1 MIGILVNPNSGKNKK
16 GRYGPEVLEGI
27 LKGEAIARTISSGP
41 AVEAALREFR
51 DRGVDLLCVS
61 GGDGTM
67 HLTLTEAVL
76 FAREEK
82 WELPLF
88 YPLRGG
94 VMNSV
99 TNELS
104 GLKGN
109 PVSQCKK
116 LLPVYRRIKEGE
128 TPRIN
133 PQPILRIEDPEA
145 PRGEIY
151 AFIFTGGMLYR
162 GFEAYYTGAPPTP
175 VKAFTM
181 ACRII
186 HGVAVKNHWAAF
198 SPEKVSAD
206 GRPLSYDGI
215 LFTVAATIRKLTLWF
230 SPFAPAPLS
239 DNFYAYICALSPA
252 ETIRHIY
259 AYSLGKRT
267 HERLFNQTAR
277 ELVIEGVK
285 GYVVDGEIYR
295 RENGYR
301 VRITSGPTLRVLQLS

>member
-1 MIGILVNPNSGKNKK
+1 MIGIIVNPKSGRNKK
-16 GRYGPEVLEGI
+16 GDCGPEELGRVLAGD
-27 LKGEAIARTISSGP
+27 AIIRQTATLEETRQ
-41 AVEAALREFR
+41 ALREFR
-51 DRGVDLLCVS
+51 DKGIDLLCVS

-67 HLTLTEAVL
+67 HLTLTEAIL
-76 FAREEK
+76 FAREEN

-128 TPRIN
+128 TPGIN
-133 PQPILRIEDPEA
+133 LQPILRIEDPES

-175 VKAFTM
+175 MKAFTM

-239 DNFYAYICALSPA
+239 GNFYAYICALSPG

-295 RENGYR
+295 RENGYSI
-301 VRITSGPTLRVLQLS
+301 RISSGPTLRVLKLE